1 MYKIFKNVAPFLF
14 AGILLISSVSCTA
27 ATTAKKSAVV
37 ATRQVPVVSG
47 NISTTV
53 SVDGNLVMPETSSL
67 AFGASG
73 NVKDVLVQEG
83 DRVKAGA
90 IMATLE
96 DTTQMLDIKS
106 ANIGVQ
112 NVLANLYEKVPR
124 LPQFPGNYYEA
135 KVVQTTTGPVTTTT
149 TETIF
154 SPPGTTDI
162 PTAGHTDDTTTTGT
176 TPTADR
182 PGTITTTRI
191 ITDTTTTSIV
201 HTLDNPSPGDVT
213 VTTTV
218 TPPTGPAVITTSVIS
233 AGTVPLEVIPID
245 TTSAVTTATIETTT
259 TTTTLSAPEGEVITP
274 VYQGYYPNATSLN
287 SFNWATGEIN
297 NSYYYL
303 LSENYTAASSELN
316 IAVADLEATARI
328 IEDTIENPESGIGN
342 TAPAINDENEMS
354 FLLQQEGS
362 FAGYY
367 AQVLRRLVKDIRQ
380 READIAAVR
389 DLITQARYSE
399 AVPLFEAMFTK
410 MSGLATSIITNYNI
424 IKVRNDTKIYGQDI
438 CLYLYSAADEKLNAA
453 LKGIETGGLNSQELD
468 DNLRIAS
475 HYMELCNGILGTN
488 DYVLQHGLSL
498 KSEQQY
504 KIDLAKSLV
513 DLGNKRDDFLKTVIM
528 APFDGV
534 VVNVGVKKNDV
545 LSAMDYSSKTIQIV
559 DTSQIKFTGTVDEI
573 DIMKIKTGQ
582 KATVSIDAVS
592 DKTFPGRVSFISPY
606 GAASGSV
613 IKFNITVLLDPT
625 DVDLKGGLTAS
636 ADVAISTV
644 ENALMLPIS
653 AVTTTA
659 DGSFVTVVNSAT
671 GQQDKKKV
679 TTGIQNTQ
687 YVQIV
692 SGLNEG
698 DKVIVEDKATGAP
711 VSTTM
716 RPPGGGGGGPPP
728 GR

>member
-1 MYKIFKNVAPFLF
+1 MYKIFKNIAPILF
-14 AGILLISSVSCTA
+14 AGILLISSAGCTA
-27 ATTAKKSAVV
+27 STTAKKSAVV
-37 ATRQVPVVSG
+37 ATRQVAVQSG

-67 AFGASG
+67 AFGAAG

-106 ANIGVQ
+106 ANISVQ
-112 NVLANLYEKVPR
+112 NVLSNLYEKVPR
-124 LPQFPGNYYEA
+124 LPQFPGTYYDRN
-135 KVVQTTTGPVTTTT
+135 TTTT
-149 TETIF
+149 IT
-154 SPPGTTDI
+154 PGYWVSDW
-162 PTAGHTDDTTTTGT
+162 HDDGAHNWVWGPRWVAPVTK
-176 TPTADR
+176 
-182 PGTITTTRI
+182 
-191 ITDTTTTSIV
+191 TTSTFIEKPRW
-201 HTLDNPSPGDVT
+201 DWKWDDVT
-213 VTTTV
+213 KQWINDPNIPENTGLSNSYTV
-218 TPPTGPAVITTSVIS
+218 
-233 AGTVPLEVIPID
+233 
-245 TTSAVTTATIETTT
+245 
-259 TTTTLSAPEGEVITP
+259 
-274 VYQGYYPNATSLN
+274 YYPNATSLN
-287 SFNWATGEIN
+287 SFNWAASEIS

-316 IAVADLEATARI
+316 IAVADLEATAKI
-328 IEDTIENPESGIGN
+328 IEDTIENPESGLGN
-342 TAPAINDENEMS
+342 TAPAINDENELS
-354 FLLQQEGS
+354 FLIQQEGS

-367 AQVLRRLVKDIRQ
+367 VQVLRSLVKDIRQ
-380 READIAAVR
+380 GAADIAVTR
-389 DLITQARYSE
+389 DLITQKKYVE
-399 AVPLFEAMFTK
+399 AAPLYDTMLTK
-410 MSGLATSIITNYNI
+410 MSELGTSIITNYNV

-438 CLYLYSAADEKLNAA
+438 CLYLYSAADKKLNAA

-468 DNLRIAS
+468 DNLRIAK

-498 KSEQQY
+498 KAEQQY

-528 APFDGV
+528 APFDGIV
-534 VVNVGVKKNDV
+534 VSVGVKNNDV

-559 DTSQIKFTGTVDEI
+559 DTSQVKFTGTVDEI

-582 KATVSIDAVS
+582 KATVSIDAIS
-592 DKTFPGRVSFISPY
+592 GKTFPGHVSFISPF
-606 GAASGSV
+606 GVTSGSV
-613 IKFNITVLLDPT
+613 VKFNITVLLNPT

-644 ENALMLPIS
+644 ANALMLPIS
-653 AVTTTA
+653 AVTTTTE
-659 DGSFVTVVNSAT
+659 GSFVTVMNST
-671 GQQDKKKV
+671 TNLQEKKKV
-679 TTGIQNTQ
+679 TTGVQNTQ
-687 YVQIV
+687 YIQIV

-716 RPPGGGGGGPPP
+716 GPPGGSGGGPPP